1 MGTNIGGVDGDRPAP
16 VGSGRVTAGAQTGSQ
31 GAAPAAPEAG
41 SVHITESAG
50 QLAALEQVIR
60 RLPAV
65 DDARVAAVRSSIEQG
80 TYTVS
85 PDDIADH
92 LIQLE
97 QSLENL
103 GAQGHE

>member
-16 VGSGRVTAGAQTGSQ
+16 VSTGRATAGTQAGSG
-31 GAAPAAPEAG
+31 GAAPAVAEPS

-50 QLAALEQVIR
+50 QLAALEPVIR

-65 DDARVAAVRSSIEQG
+65 DDARVAAVRSAIEQG

-92 LIQLE
+92 LMQFE
-97 QSLENL
+97 QSLEAL
-103 GAQGHE
+103 GAQE